1 MQTMLNCM
9 CKITKKCSATKFSKL
24 FCKNTL
30 KNQNHM
36 I

>member
-1 MQTMLNCM
+1 MQAMLNCM
-9 CKITKKCSATKFSKL
+9 CKITKNDGATKFSKF

>member
-1 MQTMLNCM
+1 MQAMLNCM
-9 CKITKKCSATKFSKL
+9 YKMTKNDGATKFSKL